1 MHLWV
6 GYSKMIYPESLEK
19 LINYYKKL
27 PGIGEKNAER
37 LALATL
43 NFKEEDLDKFSE
55 SLKNI
60 KKIHKCSIC
69 GHLTENEIC
78 NICSDPSRNK
88 NLICVIEDYKSVFSF
103 EKAGNFRGVY
113 HVLNGLISP
122 ADNIGPDNINLS
134 SLVKRVEEA
143 EKPELILALKSTI
156 EGETTTLYIKKIFEK
171 KNVLIS
177 RLSYGIPM
185 GAEIDYLDIITLDKA
200 LEDRK
205 KISD

>member
-1 MHLWV
+1 
-6 GYSKMIYPESLEK
+6 MIYPPSLSR
-19 LINYYKKL
+19 LINFYKKL

-37 LALATL
+37 LALSTL
-43 NFKEEDLDKFSE
+43 NFKEEELNKYSDAILD
-55 SLKNI
+55 I

-69 GHLTENEIC
+69 GHLTEEKIC
-78 NICSDPSRNK
+78 NICDNPARNK

-103 EKAGNFRGVY
+103 EKAGNFKGVY

-122 ADNIGPDNINLS
+122 VDNIGPDNINLS
-134 SLVKRVEEA
+134 SLVKRVDQVEN
-143 EKPELILALKSTI
+143 PELILALKSTV